1 MMERVK
7 PAVRYGGAGGAGR
20 KFIFLHP
27 PPPPPPPSPPA
38 GGARWNMLIR
48 RLPVPTSTPTARRS
62 TIILIRR

>member
-27 PPPPPPPSPPA
+27 PPPPPSPA
-38 GGARWNMLIR
+38 GGGARWNMLIR
-48 RLPVPTSTPTARRS
+48 RLAVPTSTPTAGRS

>member
-27 PPPPPPPSPPA
+27 PPPAPPA

-48 RLPVPTSTPTARRS
+48 RLAVPTSTPTAGRS

>member
-1 MMERVK
+1 MVMMERVK

-27 PPPPPPPSPPA
+27 PPPPPPAA

-48 RLPVPTSTPTARRS
+48 RLAVPTSTPTAGRS